1 MESVPASGVPIAVI
15 AQQIDVPAQRVLEA
29 AWLFPDVVALTV
41 ESVLKPDDAVRVRA
55 ARVAA
60 ERRRRSVNRRPA
72 SRTPSGQII
81 PKPGPPTSDYAQ
93 LLALQ
98 ARATEDR
105 GLDGVRRALGI
116 DRSSRPRRRAPRAPL
131 SQTARQL
138 IAKELRRRWEWY
150 SNAEADRV
158 AQRWVEAL
166 VIGRFH
172 EPMDV
177 FAWWDAGYTPQRLDE
192 VVALHRAGLRGQL
205 MGVRVRGDT
214 VKQMLNRGE
223 PAHYVARLLRDDGR
237 IE

>member
-1 MESVPASGVPIAVI
+1 MWNASGSLA
-15 AQQIDVPAQRVLEA
+15 D
-29 AWLFPDVVALTV
+29 
-41 ESVLKPDDAVRVRA
+41 
-55 ARVAA
+55 
-60 ERRRRSVNRRPA
+60 
-72 SRTPSGQII
+72 PSD
-81 PKPGPPTSDYAQ
+81 T
-93 LLALQ
+93 
-98 ARATEDR
+98 
-105 GLDGVRRALGI
+105 
-116 DRSSRPRRRAPRAPL
+116 
-131 SQTARQL
+131 
-138 IAKELRRRWEWY
+138 ELRRRWEWY

-192 VVALHRAGLRGQL
+192 VVTLHRAGLRGQL